1 MTPGTGVPG
10 RLGTM
15 RLKPSGA
22 GGCRFG
28 SIIPS
33 RMGGGRE
40 GGQQRGEEGQKCTA
54 VTQSRGVHAGEP
66 ELGTKGFP
74 ATG

>member
-10 RLGTM
+10 RLGTV

-28 SIIPS
+28 SVIPS
-33 RMGGGRE
+33 GIGGGRE
-40 GGQQRGEEGQKCTA
+40 GNGEE
-54 VTQSRGVHAGEP
+54 R
-66 ELGTKGFP
+66 KGRR
-74 ATG
+74 AQR